1 MLLFINNKFKEYL
14 KLFDVDNLINIY
26 ITLIFF
32 KEFIK
37 FILDFLPTI
46 LVNYLVYFFILFIPF
61 VLIFKTY
68 KNNYK
73 FLFNT
78 NLSLIFIALLI
89 LLFNIVN
96 FNIFE
101 LQQIIL
107 INFLLL
113 IILPSI
119 ILIIYFDKIDFSKI
133 SNFSLILTIFF
144 FLKLI
149 LIIDISNV
157 QINLY
162 NLTISTIHIGILSL
176 LLVSIFFYYPP
187 WNKNFLNYMI
197 IPFYIILI
205 FLSAQKGVIV
215 GLIIFYFIYIFMV
228 KKSLLIFT
236 YTSLFLILVLN
247 LILNLDFRIH
257 LIDRFLYLLS
267 DPSTNARLDIYL
279 LYFNNYISDNFFLG
293 SGISGTYHPH
303 NIFIESLKVNGIF
316 FMLFI
321 IFLISKIFF
330 TSLKS
335 MNLIVFIIFTQQL
348 LYTLLYY
355 SLFES
360 NLLWISMILVAIN
373 VKREH
378 RI

>member
-68 KNNYK
+68 KNDYK

-89 LLFNIVN
+89 LLFNIVD

-119 ILIIYFDKIDFSKI
+119 ILIIYFDKIDFNKI

-187 WNKNFLNYMI
+187 WNKSFLNYMI
-197 IPFYIILI
+197 IPSYIILI
-205 FLSAQKGVIV
+205 FLSAQKGVMA

-267 DPSTNARLDIYL
+267 DPSTNERLDIYL

-321 IFLISKIFF
+321 IFLISKIFY